1 MRSGELVGSYNKL
14 VIIVIGVS
22 KETVAL
28 ATMISGIVEIPCRIG
43 NGFLSD
49 RKYMT
54 ATSQYTLCLL
64 VAGLLTLLATLLP
77 GVAGKILHEH

>member
-1 MRSGELVGSYNKL
+1 
-14 VIIVIGVS
+14 
-22 KETVAL
+22 
-28 ATMISGIVEIPCRIG
+28 MISGIVEIPCRKG

-77 GVAGKILHEH
+77 GVAGKIMHEHSFSYNVINRGFSQA